1 MTMAAKPLTHWLN
14 ACPLVAI
21 LRGIRPEEAVP
32 VGEALFDAGFR
43 ILEVPMNSPN
53 PLDSIARLADRFGDR
68 ALIGAGTVMDC
79 GAVRRIAMAGA
90 QLIVM
95 PHAAPDIVGKAK
107 VLNMIA
113 MPGFATPTEGF
124 AMIAAGADAL
134 KLFPAEAFTPAM
146 LRGLRAVL
154 PPEMPVLPVGGMDE
168 TTMPAWQQ
176 AGAAG
181 FGIGSALYKPG
192 RPVAE
197 IAERARR
204 LMTVMALAA

>member
-1 MTMAAKPLTHWLN
+1 MTMAARPLSYWLK

-43 ILEVPMNSPN
+43 MLEVPMNSPD
-53 PLDSIARLADRFGDR
+53 PLDSIARLSDRFGDS

-79 GAVRRIAMAGA
+79 AVVRRVAMAGG
-90 QLIVM
+90 QMIVL
-95 PHAAPDIVGKAK
+95 PHADPDVVCKAK

-124 AMIAAGADAL
+124 KMIAAGADAL

-168 TTMPAWQQ
+168 HTMPAWQE

-192 RPVAE
+192 RSAAE
-197 IAERARR
+197 VGERARR
-204 LMTVMALAA
+204 LMNVMALAA